1 MSENTFAV
9 GDRVQVVED
18 DELIT
23 GTIQLLFSKEEED
36 GSVEYASVHWDGL
49 AEDELEDWELDLL
62 EPEGTQD
69 ELEDELEV
77 EFQKVYEKH
86 ADQIHEQLEIA
97 SKAIA
102 KAEKIAEKYGIPFSA
117 SVSPLGQSYFPASF
131 PEKFGELSLN
141 FVSDLTGAYSE
152 YANDGCGWE
161 HSSIC

>member
-69 ELEDELEV
+69 ELEV

-131 PEKFGELSLN
+131 PEKFRELSLN

-161 HSSIC
+161 HSAVC